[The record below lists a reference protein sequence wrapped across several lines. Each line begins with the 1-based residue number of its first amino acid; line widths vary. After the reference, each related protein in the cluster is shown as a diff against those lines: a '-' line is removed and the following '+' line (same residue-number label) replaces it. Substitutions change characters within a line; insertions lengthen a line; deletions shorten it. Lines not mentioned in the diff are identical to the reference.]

1 MQGPDAPDPQ
11 RRFGGIARLYGE
23 AALERLRGAHMVVV
37 GVGGVGSWAAE
48 ALARSGVG
56 ELTLIDLDHVAE
68 SNINRQA
75 QALGSTLGEA
85 KVRALSRR
93 LLDINPDCLVHEV
106 EEFLSAEN
114 LADLLPARVDVLLD
128 CCDQVRAKAALAA
141 HAMRAATPLIV
152 SGAAGGKRLAQHVR
166 VMDLADVRGDPLLA
180 KLRYRMRREH
190 SAARQG
196 LIGLPCVCSD
206 EPRAALLQQACAAP
220 DDPGAGLNCAGYGS
234 SVMVTASFGMAAAGF
249 AVESVVLRRDRDK
262 PGRAPATSGRQDA
275 LCYD

>member
-1 MQGPDAPDPQ
+1 MQGADTPDPQ
-11 RRFGGIARLYGE
+11 RRFGGIARLYGD

-75 QALGSTLGEA
+75 QALGSTLGQA
-85 KVRALSRR
+85 KVHALSRR
-93 LLDINPDCLVHEV
+93 LLDINPDCVVHEV

-114 LADLLPARVDVLLD
+114 LAELLPARVDVVLD

-141 HAMRAATPLIV
+141 QAMRAGTALIV

-190 SAARQG
+190 AAARQG

-206 EPRAALLQQACAAP
+206 EPRAALLQPACAVP

-249 AVESVVLRRDRDK
+249 AVEAVVLRRDRDK
-262 PGRAPATSGRQDA
+262 PSRAPSGRQDA